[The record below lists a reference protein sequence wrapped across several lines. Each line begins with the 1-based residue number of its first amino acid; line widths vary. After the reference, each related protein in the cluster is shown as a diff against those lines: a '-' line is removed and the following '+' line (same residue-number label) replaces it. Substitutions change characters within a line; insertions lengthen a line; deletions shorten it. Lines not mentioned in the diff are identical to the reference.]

1 MTYMPYEFRTDQFS
15 GPLDKL
21 LSLIEEKK
29 LPISEVSLAD
39 VTEDFL
45 KYLDS
50 LPKVDFAVLAD
61 FVAVASRLIL
71 IKSKTLLPS
80 LELTEDEESDI
91 KDLERRLAVYKELKS
106 AKKNLEQMWKAGKI
120 SAVREYL
127 ATASFPVFSPGEKL
141 DQESLHS
148 ALLKMFQA
156 LQKFSVETETIQDKI
171 ISLEEKISEII
182 GRITKL
188 GETTLRKL
196 SGVSKGEAIATFL
209 ALLQLAR
216 DQLVH
221 LTQSEHFSDI
231 FIKKNG

>member
-1 MTYMPYEFRTDQFS
+1 MDYSFKVGEFQ

-21 LSLIEEKK
+21 LALIEEKK

-80 LELTEDEESDI
+80 LELSEDEESDI
-91 KDLERRLAVYKELKS
+91 KDLERRLTVYQELKS

-120 SAVREYL
+120 SAAREYL
-127 ATASFPVFSPGEKL
+127 AIASFPVFSPGEKL
-141 DQESLHS
+141 NQESLHS

-156 LQKFSVETETIQDKI
+156 LQKFSVETETIKDEI
-171 ISLEEKISEII
+171 ISLEQKISEII

-216 DQLVH
+216 DQIVRLE
-221 LTQSEHFSDI
+221 QSEHFSDI